1 MRQIVRYF
9 ILLVL
14 SLLVTTIVLSLVFSR
29 SLLSSLGPVN
39 GLLAR
44 LDNIFSSSED
54 KKIEPRPEKTVRLIE
69 GWTSRDMGQ
78 YFESQGIWQSEEFLE
93 FVGFPQIDYN
103 KEKDLPPLE
112 DFSDDFSFLSD
123 KPKNRGLEGYLYPD
137 TYRIYATSSPR
148 ELVVKMLQNFD
159 NQLTAKMRADIK
171 KQGKTIYEIVTM
183 ASLLEKEAPINYKS
197 GDNRDARIISGIFW
211 NRIKYGQALQSCATL
226 AYVLGVNKSQ
236 YSSADIQTE
245 SLYNTY
251 KYRGLPPGPISNP
264 GILAI
269 AAAIYPLSTNYNYF
283 LTPAGSKDIIYSTT
297 YSKHLRNKSKYLL

>member
-211 NRIKYGQALQSCATL
+211 NRIKIRLSVYSDIKSSMVSFRLFVSM
-226 AYVLGVNKSQ
+226 VN
-236 YSSADIQTE
+236 ILF
-245 SLYNTY
+245 LY
-251 KYRGLPPGPISNP
+251 
-264 GILAI
+264 
-269 AAAIYPLSTNYNYF
+269 
-283 LTPAGSKDIIYSTT
+283 
-297 YSKHLRNKSKYLL
+297 

>member
-103 KEKDLPPLE
+103 K
-112 DFSDDFSFLSD
+112 
-123 KPKNRGLEGYLYPD
+123 
-137 TYRIYATSSPR
+137 
-148 ELVVKMLQNFD
+148 
-159 NQLTAKMRADIK
+159 
-171 KQGKTIYEIVTM
+171 
-183 ASLLEKEAPINYKS
+183 
-197 GDNRDARIISGIFW
+197 
-211 NRIKYGQALQSCATL
+211 
-226 AYVLGVNKSQ
+226 
-236 YSSADIQTE
+236 
-245 SLYNTY
+245 
-251 KYRGLPPGPISNP
+251 
-264 GILAI
+264 
-269 AAAIYPLSTNYNYF
+269 
-283 LTPAGSKDIIYSTT
+283 
-297 YSKHLRNKSKYLL
+297 

>member
-269 AAAIYPLSTNYNYF
+269 EAAIYPLSTNYNYF

-297 YSKHLRNKSKYLL
+297 YSEHLRNKSKYLP

>member
-69 GWTSRDMGQ
+69 GWTSRNMGQ

-103 KEKDLPPLE
+103 KKKICRRLKIFLMTFLFCRISQKIAVLRVIFTLILTVSMPPLLRE
-112 DFSDDFSFLSD
+112 NWLLRCF
-123 KPKNRGLEGYLYPD
+123 
-137 TYRIYATSSPR
+137 RI
-148 ELVVKMLQNFD
+148 
-159 NQLTAKMRADIK
+159 LT
-171 KQGKTIYEIVTM
+171 
-183 ASLLEKEAPINYKS
+183 IN
-197 GDNRDARIISGIFW
+197 
-211 NRIKYGQALQSCATL
+211 
-226 AYVLGVNKSQ
+226 
-236 YSSADIQTE
+236 
-245 SLYNTY
+245 
-251 KYRGLPPGPISNP
+251 
-264 GILAI
+264 
-269 AAAIYPLSTNYNYF
+269 
-283 LTPAGSKDIIYSTT
+283 
-297 YSKHLRNKSKYLL
+297 